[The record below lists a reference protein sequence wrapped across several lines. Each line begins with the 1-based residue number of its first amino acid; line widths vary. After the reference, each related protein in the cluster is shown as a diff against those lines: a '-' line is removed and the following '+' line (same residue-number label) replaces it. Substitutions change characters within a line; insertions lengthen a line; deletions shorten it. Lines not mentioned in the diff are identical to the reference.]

1 MIGRQGAEAV
11 ALDLQ
16 RAIEASAEILERDCL
31 RQFDHLLIVKLRAD
45 LGEHLIGNLRR
56 RTGHSLGIAQ
66 ERFFPPIEARTRF
79 EISERFEL
87 LVGNARVSAHGRVNV
102 DSERTSNYLSGAH
115 ESERLEAT
123 VHHGGCGN
131 RLIQPT

>member
-1 MIGRQGAEAV
+1 MIGWQGAEAV

-16 RAIEASAEILERDCL
+16 CAIEARAEILERDCL
-31 RQFDHLLIVKLRAD
+31 SQFDHLLIAELRAD
-45 LGEHLIGNLRR
+45 FGEHLIGNLRR

-66 ERFFPPIEARTRF
+66 QRFFPPIEARTRL

-87 LVGNARVSAHGRVNV
+87 LVGDARVSARGRVNV
-102 DSERTSNYLSGAH
+102 DSERTSDHLSGAH
-115 ESERLEAT
+115 ESEGLEAA